1 VTARI
6 VLDAR
11 LLHYNRTGIGRYL
24 RHLYTAMAPL
34 VRQDG
39 PAEVQ
44 VAYHRKDR
52 ERALSGS
59 LVSHATLL
67 TPAHH
72 RLERWTLAAEL
83 LRLKPALVHAPDHVC
98 AQPLGWKTVLTVHD
112 LAFWRVPASHS
123 AASRAYYDGLRRSV
137 EQASRVICV
146 SDATRRD
153 LLEYGVATEQRLR
166 VVHEAPDPLFASLA
180 SGHETDAAEVT
191 QGGGRPYFVCVGTIE
206 PRKNHA
212 RIIRAFAALHSR
224 WPHDGTELLIVG
236 NDGVGAPD
244 VRALP
249 VQLGI
254 ADSVRFLGPLPATEI
269 ARLYQGA
276 VGLVYPSL
284 LEGFGLPILEA
295 MASGCA
301 VITSNRSA
309 MAEVAGD
316 AALLVDPDNEE
327 SIMESLRRLM
337 HDEGERQRLV
347 AAGRQ
352 RMGKFS
358 WERAARETFTIFQ
371 EALSA

>member
-24 RHLYTAMAPL
+24 RHLYTAMAPM

-39 PAEVQ
+39 PAEIQ

-52 ERALSGS
+52 ERALAGS
-59 LVSHATLL
+59 LVSHAALL

-83 LRLKPALVHAPDHVC
+83 LRLRPALVHAPDHVC

-137 EQASRVICV
+137 GQASRVICV

-180 SGHETDAAEVT
+180 SRREAVVEETNA
-191 QGGGRPYFVCVGTIE
+191 RPYFVCVGTIE

-212 RIIRAFAALHSR
+212 RIIRAFAALRSR
-224 WPHDGTELLIVG
+224 WPDDGMELLIVG
-236 NDGVGAPD
+236 SDGVGAPD

-254 ADSVRFLGPLPATEI
+254 ADRVRFLGPLPATEI

-301 VITSNRSA
+301 VVTSNRSA

-316 AALLVDPDNEE
+316 AALLVDPDDEE
-327 SIMESLRRLM
+327 SITESLRRLVQ
-337 HDEGERQRLV
+337 DQAERQRYI
-347 AAGRQ
+347 AAGR
-352 RMGKFS
+352 RRVDEFS
-358 WERAARETFTIFQ
+358 WERAARETFITFQ
-371 EALSA
+371 EALSE